1 MDSLDVKERDRVEWN
16 VLSDVQTRQ
25 FERQTKKFYIWIY
38 EINHKSILIEYENDK
53 RGNYLNDPIN
63 LKSNKHLIR
72 GDPFVYLLACLLHI
86 RVNKKISWEKICS
99 SMATTKTPKQ
109 IQCIFTIYFLSIIL
123 LHYFLCTREVEED
136 FFLLSQCLFKL
147 KASER
152 DE

>member
-25 FERQTKKFYIWIY
+25 FERQTKFFYIWIY

-109 IQCIFTIYFLSIIL
+109 IQFNAFSQFISYQSFYYIIFCV
-123 LHYFLCTREVEED
+123 HV
-136 FFLLSQCLFKL
+136 K
-147 KASER
+147 
-152 DE
+152 